1 MPKKPRTG
9 FGWKTVIF
17 YRFSIAIA
25 VVIMVL
31 EVQAYWVQWDL
42 ARGPKVWARPRPRGL
57 ALFRA
62 LGLDVMSGDGA

>member
-1 MPKKPRTG
+1 
-9 FGWKTVIF
+9 
-17 YRFSIAIA
+17 
-25 VVIMVL
+25 MVL

-62 LGLDVMSGDGA
+62 LGLGVMSGDGA